1 MIVNLT
7 ADTDNKFESKN
18 RVLFS
23 LMTEMNNDEF
33 LVSDEEFEYTFNTVF
48 QDLKKELIK
57 ARLSALVETE
67 EVEEVEEV

>member
-1 MIVNLT
+1 
-7 ADTDNKFESKN
+7 
-18 RVLFS
+18 
-23 LMTEMNNDEF
+23 MNNDEF